1 MSDIYATLP
10 SLRLYLPRIGWKDRF
25 SMYNCLMPTSLE
37 TQEIMIAFAIDNKDN
52 LDSWGKYDLEELKDA
67 YADMPED
74 DKASTTGQRIKDRVE
89 ELEKVEIN
97 IDRPEETAD
106 QIKDDSKDRNQKILI
121 GIILAIIA
129 GLIIAGLSKLFF

>member
-1 MSDIYATLP
+1 
-10 SLRLYLPRIGWKDRF
+10 
-25 SMYNCLMPTSLE
+25 MPTSLE

-67 YADMPED
+67 YTDMPED

-89 ELEKVEIN
+89 ELEKVEVN

-106 QIKDDSKDRNQKILI
+106 QRKDDSKDRNQKILI
-121 GIILAIIA
+121 GLILAIIA

>member
-1 MSDIYATLP
+1 
-10 SLRLYLPRIGWKDRF
+10 
-25 SMYNCLMPTSLE
+25 MPISLE
-37 TQEIMIAFAIDNKDN
+37 TQEIMIAFAIDNEDN

-67 YADMPED
+67 YTDMPED

-89 ELEKVEIN
+89 ELEKVEVN

-106 QIKDDSKDRNQKILI
+106 QRKDDSKDRNQKILI
-121 GIILAIIA
+121 GLILAIIA

>member
-1 MSDIYATLP
+1 
-10 SLRLYLPRIGWKDRF
+10 
-25 SMYNCLMPTSLE
+25 MPTSLE

-89 ELEKVEIN
+89 ELEKVEVN

-106 QIKDDSKDRNQKILI
+106 QRKDDSKDRNQKILI
-121 GIILAIIA
+121 GLILAIIA

>member
-1 MSDIYATLP
+1 
-10 SLRLYLPRIGWKDRF
+10 
-25 SMYNCLMPTSLE
+25 MPTSLE

-67 YADMPED
+67 YTDMPED

-89 ELEKVEIN
+89 ELEKVEVN
-97 IDRPEETAD
+97 IDRPEETTD
-106 QIKDDSKDRNQKILI
+106 QRKDDSKDRNQKILI
-121 GIILAIIA
+121 GLISAIIA

>member
-1 MSDIYATLP
+1 
-10 SLRLYLPRIGWKDRF
+10 
-25 SMYNCLMPTSLE
+25 MPTSLE
-37 TQEIMIAFAIDNKDN
+37 TQEIMIAFAIDNEDN

-67 YADMPED
+67 YTDMPED

-89 ELEKVEIN
+89 ELEKVEVN

-106 QIKDDSKDRNQKILI
+106 QRKDDSKDRNQKILI
-121 GIILAIIA
+121 GLILTIIA

>member
-1 MSDIYATLP
+1 
-10 SLRLYLPRIGWKDRF
+10 
-25 SMYNCLMPTSLE
+25 
-37 TQEIMIAFAIDNKDN
+37 MIAFAIDNEDN

-67 YADMPED
+67 YTDMPED

-89 ELEKVEIN
+89 ELEKVEVN

-106 QIKDDSKDRNQKILI
+106 QRKDDSKDRNQKILI
-121 GIILAIIA
+121 GLILAIIA